1 MVLQMEGALFLG
13 LVILMIALTVS
24 SPYFLTAQ
32 NITSILEAVAVDGI
46 IAAFSTMVMVMGG
59 LDLSAVGVM
68 VLASV
73 VSGLLVNQHIQ
84 VVWAV
89 GAALCIG
96 LLFGLLNA
104 GLVTVVGI
112 NAFIA
117 TLATWLVASGLG
129 FVLSSGQSSA
139 ISNPSFLALAGVE
152 PFLKVPVLV
161 LVMLASFIVVWF
173 ILRTTRYGLHLYA
186 IGGGASA
193 AALSGVRVRRVQ
205 VTTYV
210 ISGVMSSVAGI
221 LLASWSQASV
231 PTSTAGNDLLT
242 ILAAII
248 LGGVS
253 LTGGAGSPIGTFLGV
268 VFLGVINNALVLW
281 QVSDFYQPVITGI
294 VLILAVSGSAYRQRR
309 RAVTS

>member
-1 MVLQMEGALFLG
+1 
-13 LVILMIALTVS
+13 
-24 SPYFLTAQ
+24 
-32 NITSILEAVAVDGI
+32 
-46 IAAFSTMVMVMGG
+46 
-59 LDLSAVGVM
+59 
-68 VLASV
+68 
-73 VSGLLVNQHIQ
+73 
-84 VVWAV
+84 
-89 GAALCIG
+89 
-96 LLFGLLNA
+96 
-104 GLVTVVGI
+104 
-112 NAFIA
+112 
-117 TLATWLVASGLG
+117 
-129 FVLSSGQSSA
+129 
-139 ISNPSFLALAGVE
+139 
-152 PFLKVPVLV
+152 
-161 LVMLASFIVVWF
+161 MLASFIVVWF